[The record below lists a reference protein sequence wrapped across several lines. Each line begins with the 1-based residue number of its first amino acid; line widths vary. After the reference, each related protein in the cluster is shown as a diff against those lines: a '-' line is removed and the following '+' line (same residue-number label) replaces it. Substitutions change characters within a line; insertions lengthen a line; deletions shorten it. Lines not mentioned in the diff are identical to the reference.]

1 MPTDPYAKTRLRAA
15 LQADE
20 DMRRDEPG
28 LWHFS
33 QVMTWAI
40 HPWISLRLWWLE
52 RWMHCAASRE
62 SRWISPIK
70 SLSRVISLPD

>member
-1 MPTDPYAKTRLRAA
+1 MRTDPYAKTRHRAA

-28 LWHFS
+28 LWHFAN
-33 QVMTWAI
+33 VLTWII

-52 RWMHCAASRE
+52 RSIR
-62 SRWISPIK
+62 
-70 SLSRVISLPD
+70 